1 MPGTETVQ
9 CVESLEWLQKTVCGV
24 FWKTEEAIAEFLI
37 SLQADVV
44 PDTLPDLSRHW
55 LFRPH
60 SKLRHV
66 LTIVPSSQME
76 NLRLRLFAHFRSYK
90 SHRYKVE
97 RTKANCRKRWT
108 IYTGCGRDLE

>member
-1 MPGTETVQ
+1 MW
-9 CVESLEWLQKTVCGV
+9 SLLEWLQ
-24 FWKTEEAIAEFLI
+24 KTEEAIAEFLI
-37 SLQADVV
+37 SLQVDVV

-55 LFRPH
+55 LFGPD

-66 LTIVPSSQME
+66 LTIVPSSWME

-108 IYTGCGRDLE
+108 V